1 VTLTPLQHASAGSR
15 RREAAGRGEVLLRR
29 GFSLV
34 ELLVALSIMT
44 LLLGLIGAA
53 VSAARTTSKRQATQL
68 LIEKLDAIVQQ
79 QFATYSSRTVV
90 LPGGVPAGFP
100 GAASY
105 RSWYVRRNLI
115 TADMPDRWTDVA
127 AIASGTTVAAGTT
140 KLPITQP
147 QRTYAAVLVG
157 IAKQKNGG
165 SNPTAPE
172 IEATAVELAA
182 SYAGAECLFMTVM
195 QGGIADC
202 IDCGELRT
210 ADRGDTDGDGA
221 FEFWDAWGNP
231 IGYILWPA
239 GLQLPAGTTSS
250 FFATGGR
257 SLEPGFIRGVT
268 PSPALGMRPLI
279 YSAGPD
285 GEEGFYRL
293 GEASNLLAGTNPAGH
308 DCGWWESSS
317 TMAEMA
323 KPESNVTADNIT
335 NLDAEAKR

>member
-15 RREAAGRGEVLLRR
+15 RREAAGRDGVVLRR

-68 LIEKLDAIVQQ
+68 LIEKLDAIIQQ

-105 RSWYVRRNLI
+105 RSWYLRRNLI

-127 AIASGTTVAAGTT
+127 AIASGTTVASGTIT
-140 KLPITQP
+140 LPLTQP
-147 QRTYAAVLVG
+147 QRTYKA
-157 IAKQKNGG
+157 IWNGM
-165 SNPTAPE
+165 SSQQQS
-172 IEATAVELAA
+172 A
-182 SYAGAECLFMTVM
+182 SGNEYAGAECLFMIVM
-195 QGGIADC
+195 QGGLANC
-202 IDCGELRT
+202 IDCGELKT
-210 ADRGDTDGDGA
+210 ADRGDKDSDGA

-250 FFATGGR
+250 FFTTGGR
-257 SLEPGFIRGVT
+257 ALEPAFPPRGVT

-285 GEEGFYRL
+285 GEYGFNRV
-293 GEASNLLAGTNPAGH
+293 GEASNLSAGTNPAGH

-323 KPESNVTADNIT
+323 KSESSVTADNIT
-335 NLDAEAKR
+335 NLDAEARR

>member
-1 VTLTPLQHASAGSR
+1 MTITPLQHASAGSR
-15 RREAAGRGEVLLRR
+15 RREAAGRGGVVLRR

-44 LLLGLIGAA
+44 LLLGMIGAA

-79 QFATYSSRTVV
+79 QFTTYSSRTVV

-127 AIASGTTVAAGTT
+127 AIASGTTVASGTNF
-140 KLPITQP
+140 LPITQP
-147 QRTYAAVLVG
+147 QRTYTAILRGMNAS
-157 IAKQKNGG
+157 G
-165 SNPTAPE
+165 SLPSDT
-172 IEATAVELAA
+172 
-182 SYAGAECLFMTVM
+182 YAGAECLFMIVM
-195 QGGIADC
+195 QGGLANC
-202 IDCGELRT
+202 IDCGELKT
-210 ADRGDTDGDGA
+210 ADRGDKDGDGA

-239 GLQLPAGTTSS
+239 GLQLPAGTASS
-250 FFATGGR
+250 FFAKGGR
-257 SLEPGFIRGVT
+257 TLEAAFPTIRGVT

-285 GEEGFYRL
+285 GEYGFNRL

>member
-1 VTLTPLQHASAGSR
+1 MTLTPLQHASAGCR
-15 RREAAGRGEVLLRR
+15 RREAAGQGGLLLRR

-44 LLLGLIGAA
+44 LLLGMIGAA

-68 LIEKLDAIVQQ
+68 LIEKLDAIIQQ

-90 LPGGVPAGFP
+90 LPGGVPPGFP

-115 TADMPDRWTDVA
+115 TGDMPDRWTDVA
-127 AIASGTTVAAGTT
+127 AIASGTTVAYTTTTGTT
-140 KLPITQP
+140 MLPITQP
-147 QRTYAAVLVG
+147 QRTYKA
-157 IAKQKNGG
+157 IWNGM
-165 SNPTAPE
+165 SSQQQ
-172 IEATAVELAA
+172 AA
-182 SYAGAECLFMTVM
+182 SGNEYAGAECLFMIVM
-195 QGGIADC
+195 QGGLASC
-202 IDCGELRT
+202 IDCGELKT
-210 ADRGDTDGDGA
+210 ADRGDKDGDGA
-221 FEFWDAWGNP
+221 FEFWDAWGKP

-257 SLEPGFIRGVT
+257 SLETGFVRGVM

-285 GEEGFYRL
+285 GEDGLNRL

-308 DCGWWESSS
+308 DCGWWESLS
-317 TMAEMA
+317 TMAQMA
-323 KPESNVTADNIT
+323 KPESNLTADNIT
-335 NLDAEAKR
+335 NLDAETKR

>member
-1 VTLTPLQHASAGSR
+1 MTLTPLQHASAGSR
-15 RREAAGRGEVLLRR
+15 RREAAGRGGLVLRR

-44 LLLGLIGAA
+44 LLLGMIGAA

-68 LIEKLDAIVQQ
+68 LIEKLDAIIQQ

-115 TADMPDRWTDVA
+115 TGDMPDRWTDVA
-127 AIASGTTVAAGTT
+127 AIASGTA
-140 KLPITQP
+140 LTQP
-147 QRTYAAVLVG
+147 QRTYKAIWNMLGQADPEKVDLAG
-157 IAKQKNGG
+157 TDPAKNV
-165 SNPTAPE
+165 N
-172 IEATAVELAA
+172 AT
-182 SYAGAECLFMTVM
+182 YGGAECLFMIVM
-195 QGGIADC
+195 QGGLANC
-202 IDCGELRT
+202 IDCGELKT
-210 ADRGDTDGDGA
+210 ADRGDKDGDGA

-231 IGYILWPA
+231 IDYILWPA

-257 SLEPGFIRGVT
+257 SLETGFPTIRGVT
-268 PSPALGMRPLI
+268 PSPGLGMRPLI

-285 GEEGFYRL
+285 GEYGFNRL

-308 DCGWWESSS
+308 DCGWWESLS
-317 TMAEMA
+317 TMAQMA

-335 NLDAEAKR
+335 NLDVEAKR

>member
-1 VTLTPLQHASAGSR
+1 VTLAPLQYASAGSR
-15 RREAAGRGEVLLRR
+15 RREAAGRDGVVVRR

-34 ELLVALSIMT
+34 ELLVALSIMA
-44 LLLGLIGAA
+44 LLLGIIGAA

-90 LPGGVPAGFP
+90 LSGGVPAGFP
-100 GAASY
+100 GVASY

-115 TADMPDRWTDVA
+115 TGDMPDRWTDVA
-127 AIASGTTVAAGTT
+127 AIASGPA
-140 KLPITQP
+140 LTQP
-147 QRTYAAVLVG
+147 QRTYKA
-157 IAKQKNGG
+157 IWNGM
-165 SNPTAPE
+165 SSQQQ
-172 IEATAVELAA
+172 ATSGNE
-182 SYAGAECLFMTVM
+182 YAGAECLFMIVM
-195 QGGIADC
+195 QGGLANC
-202 IDCGELRT
+202 IDCGELKT
-210 ADRGDTDGDGA
+210 ADRGDKDSDGA

-250 FFATGGR
+250 FFTTGGR
-257 SLEPGFIRGVT
+257 GLEAAFPTIRGVT

-285 GEEGFYRL
+285 GEDGFKRL
-293 GEASNLLAGTNPAGH
+293 GEASNVLAGKDPAGH

-323 KPESNVTADNIT
+323 KPESAVTADNIT

>member
-15 RREAAGRGEVLLRR
+15 RREAAGQGGVILRR

-79 QFATYSSRTVV
+79 QFTTYSSRTVV

-127 AIASGTTVAAGTT
+127 AIASGTTVASGTNF
-140 KLPITQP
+140 LPITQP
-147 QRTYAAVLVG
+147 QRTYKA
-157 IAKQKNGG
+157 IWNGM
-165 SNPTAPE
+165 SSQQQ
-172 IEATAVELAA
+172 AA
-182 SYAGAECLFMTVM
+182 SGNEYAGAECLFMIVI
-195 QGGIADC
+195 QGGLANC
-202 IDCGELRT
+202 IDCGELKT
-210 ADRGDTDGDGA
+210 ADRGDRDNDGA

-239 GLQLPAGTTSS
+239 GLQLPAGPSSS

-285 GEEGFYRL
+285 GEYGFNRAV
-293 GEASNLLAGTNPAGH
+293 EASNLLASTGSVVGL
-308 DCGWWESSS
+308 DCGNPLAAP
-317 TMAEMA
+317 TQDMAS
-323 KPESNVTADNIT
+323 PEPAAAAFTADNIT

>member
-1 VTLTPLQHASAGSR
+1 MTLTPLQHASAGSR
-15 RREAAGRGEVLLRR
+15 RREAAGQGALILRR

-44 LLLGLIGAA
+44 LLMGLIGAA

-79 QFATYSSRTVV
+79 QFTTYSSRTVV

-127 AIASGTTVAAGTT
+127 AIASGTTVASGTT

-147 QRTYAAVLVG
+147 QRTYQA
-157 IAKQKNGG
+157 IWNGM
-165 SNPTAPE
+165 SSQQQS
-172 IEATAVELAA
+172 A
-182 SYAGAECLFMTVM
+182 SGNEHAGAECLFMIVM
-195 QGGIADC
+195 QGGLANC
-202 IDCGELRT
+202 IDCGELKT
-210 ADRGDTDGDGA
+210 ADRGDKDGDGA

-239 GLQLPAGTTSS
+239 GLQLPAGTTSR
-250 FFATGGR
+250 FFTTGGR
-257 SLEPGFIRGVT
+257 VLETAFPTIRGVT

-285 GEEGFYRL
+285 GESGFNR
-293 GEASNLLAGTNPAGH
+293 GTEASNLLAGTGSFVGF
-308 DCGWWESSS
+308 DCGNPLVNPTQ
-317 TMAEMA
+317 TMAS
-323 KPESNVTADNIT
+323 PEAAAAAVTADNIT

>member
-1 VTLTPLQHASAGSR
+1 VNPAPLQHASAGSR
-15 RREAAGRGEVLLRR
+15 RREAAGQGGLVLRR

-79 QFATYSSRTVV
+79 QFATYSSRAVV
-90 LPGGVPAGFP
+90 LPGGVPAGFTGP
-100 GAASY
+100 GAYASY

-115 TADMPDRWTDVA
+115 TGDMPDRWTDVA
-127 AIASGTTVAAGTT
+127 AIASGTA
-140 KLPITQP
+140 LTQP
-147 QRTYAAVLVG
+147 QRTYKA
-157 IAKQKNGG
+157 IWNGMSSQQQTTSG
-165 SNPTAPE
+165 NE
-172 IEATAVELAA
+172 
-182 SYAGAECLFMTVM
+182 YAGAECLFMIVM
-195 QGGIADC
+195 QGGLANC
-202 IDCGELRT
+202 IDCGELKT
-210 ADRGDTDGDGA
+210 ADRGDKDSDGA

-250 FFATGGR
+250 FFTSGGR
-257 SLEPGFIRGVT
+257 TLDEAFPTSRGVT

-285 GEEGFYRL
+285 GEYGFNRL

-323 KPESNVTADNIT
+323 KPESAVTADNIT